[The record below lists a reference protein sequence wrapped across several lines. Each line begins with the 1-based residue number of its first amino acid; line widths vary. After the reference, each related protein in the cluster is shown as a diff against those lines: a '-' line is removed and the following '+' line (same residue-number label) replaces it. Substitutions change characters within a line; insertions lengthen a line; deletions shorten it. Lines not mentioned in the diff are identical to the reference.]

1 MNKIAHYLQ
10 DHVTGE
16 VMDSADARQYFSTD
30 SSILN
35 ITPSVVVYPANENDV
50 RKTARFSWQ
59 LAERGRIIPITSRG
73 SGTDQ
78 TGAAIGSGIVIVFPS
93 HLNRIVE
100 FDGKNGDVV
109 VEPGINYGKLQ
120 QTLHTH
126 NRFLPP
132 YPASIE
138 YSTIGGAIANNAAGE
153 KSVKYGDTR
162 HYVKALRVVL
172 ANGEVI
178 ETGPLSKRE
187 LSRKLGLTTF
197 EGEVYRAIDALLED
211 SNEILREIGPS
222 VERNTA
228 GYDLSAIKTKKSFDL
243 TPLFVG
249 SQGTLGII
257 TEAML
262 QTEIHNNG
270 TTLVVGYFDDLQN
283 VQEAVIALR
292 DLSDLPSSIE
302 MVDDQLI
309 NLVNRLNPNL
319 LKNSLT
325 KPYPK
330 YILFVEFDNANDRLQ
345 KRLAKKARK
354 IFEKYAASHQTETE
368 EDKKAELWKI
378 RQATSVILRH
388 VEGGSRPLP
397 VIEDGIVPVD
407 RLEEYISGLYKLFER
422 NHLQISL
429 WGHVGEGNLHVQ
441 PFMDLAQ
448 VGDRQKVFRL
458 MDEYYNMVIELG
470 GSTSAGHNDGRLRSP
485 YLEKLYGKDAYE
497 LFLKVKKIF
506 DPHNILNP
514 GVKTTNNTDSIK
526 DLLRREYS
534 NNLYNEMPRS

>member
-1 MNKIAHYLQ
+1 
-10 DHVTGE
+10 
-16 VMDSADARQYFSTD
+16 
-30 SSILN
+30 
-35 ITPSVVVYPANENDV
+35 
-50 RKTARFSWQ
+50 
-59 LAERGRIIPITSRG
+59 
-73 SGTDQ
+73 
-78 TGAAIGSGIVIVFPS
+78 
-93 HLNRIVE
+93 
-100 FDGKNGDVV
+100 
-109 VEPGINYGKLQ
+109 
-120 QTLHTH
+120 
-126 NRFLPP
+126 
-132 YPASIE
+132 
-138 YSTIGGAIANNAAGE
+138 
-153 KSVKYGDTR
+153 
-162 HYVKALRVVL
+162 
-172 ANGEVI
+172 
-178 ETGPLSKRE
+178 
-187 LSRKLGLTTF
+187 
-197 EGEVYRAIDALLED
+197 
-211 SNEILREIGPS
+211 
-222 VERNTA
+222 
-228 GYDLSAIKTKKSFDL
+228 
-243 TPLFVG
+243 
-249 SQGTLGII
+249 
-257 TEAML
+257 
-262 QTEIHNNG
+262 
-270 TTLVVGYFDDLQN
+270 
-283 VQEAVIALR
+283 
-292 DLSDLPSSIE
+292 
-302 MVDDQLI
+302 
-309 NLVNRLNPNL
+309 L